1 MNLDLPTP
9 QLKDFSF
16 EKRLGSGTYAS
27 VYLAKNKVL
36 LIKFQFITFNNI
48 NFKNIIKKVK

>member
-1 MNLDLPTP
+1 MNLDLPSP

-36 LIKFQFITFNNI
+36 FFEIKFQFTSKYI
-48 NFKNIIKKVK
+48 